1 MSRKKQRDPGL
12 SAADRALWDHVMR
25 DATPLGDR
33 AKPSAGSG
41 PEPRVTAAA
50 PADEAGPARKPVARD
65 PGRTAA
71 TTTAPAAGLSGIDGA
86 FARRLRRGQIGI
98 ERRIDLHGMTQRAAH
113 AALDRF
119 LARAQ
124 DEGRRAVLVITG
136 KGLYNKGD
144 ARQGDDA
151 PFMRRDTTGVLRAAV
166 PRWLREGD
174 NRHRVI
180 AYHPA
185 RPRHG
190 GAGAIYVVLRRRLS
204 KE

>member
-1 MSRKKQRDPGL
+1 MSGRKPPDPGL
-12 SAADRALWDHVMR
+12 SAEDRALWDHVMR

-41 PEPRVTAAA
+41 PGPRVTAAA
-50 PADEAGPARKPVARD
+50 PPVEAGRPRKSVA
-65 PGRTAA
+65 PGRGHTAA
-71 TTTAPAAGLSGIDGA
+71 ITAPAAGLTGIDGA
-86 FARRLRRGQIGI
+86 YARRLRRGQVDI

-136 KGLYNKGD
+136 KGLINK
-144 ARQGDDA
+144 ANERQGDDA
-151 PFMRRDTTGVLRAAV
+151 PFMRRDTTGVLRSAV
-166 PRWLREGD
+166 PRWLREGE

-180 AYHPA
+180 AHHPA

-190 GAGAIYVVLRRRLS
+190 GSGAIYVVLRRRVS

>member
-1 MSRKKQRDPGL
+1 MTGKKPRDPGL
-12 SAADRALWDHVMR
+12 SADDRALWDHVMR

-33 AKPSAGSG
+33 AKPSPGSG
-41 PEPRVTAAA
+41 PGQKATAAV
-50 PADEAGPARKPVARD
+50 PADEAGRPREPLAPA
-65 PGRTAA
+65 PGQAA
-71 TTTAPAAGLSGIDGA
+71 ATTAPAAAISGIDGA
-86 FARRLRRGQIGI
+86 YARRLRRGQVGI

-136 KGLYNKGD
+136 KGLYSK
-144 ARQGDDA
+144 ARERQGDDA
-151 PFMRRDTTGVLRAAV
+151 AFMRRDATGVLRAAV

-190 GAGAIYVVLRRRLS
+190 GAGAIYVVLRRRRD
-204 KE
+204 EI